1 MTIYSLDVL
10 LSQFGTGPL
19 GCGVCP
25 SIRGWVAH
33 SQQLFSVHKIL
44 KGLKG
49 LRLELDLT
57 RRQVITWS
65 LETFLVELLMV
76 RTRHCSRG
84 KTACFVNLI
93 WTVHCVKDQPS
104 CRGFFL

>member
-1 MTIYSLDVL
+1 MYSFPSLELVHW
-10 LSQFGTGPL
+10 G
-19 GCGVCP
+19 GVCP

-49 LRLELDLT
+49 LRLELAMTL
-57 RRQVITWS
+57 RQVITWS
-65 LETFLVELLMV
+65 RETSPVELLMV
-76 RTRHCSRG
+76 RTRHCRRG

-93 WTVHCVKDQPS
+93 WTVRHVKDQPG
-104 CRGFFL
+104 CRGFFV